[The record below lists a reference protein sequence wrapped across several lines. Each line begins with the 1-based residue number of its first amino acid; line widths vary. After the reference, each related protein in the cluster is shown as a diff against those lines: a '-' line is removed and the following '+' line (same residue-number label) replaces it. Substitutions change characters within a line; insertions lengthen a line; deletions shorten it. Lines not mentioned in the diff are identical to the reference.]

1 MMKMMKMM
9 KTIWMMKMM
18 KMINKINK
26 IVVILMKIGIVIG
39 MDAMEY
45 NKVVHGV
52 IIIVSFALLN
62 VMEQSVK

>member
-1 MMKMMKMM
+1 MKMMKMM
-9 KTIWMMKMM
+9 KMIKMMKMM
-18 KMINKINK
+18 KMINQ

-39 MDAMEY
+39 MDVMEY

-62 VMEQSVK
+62 VMEQFVK

>member
-1 MMKMMKMM
+1 MIKM
-9 KTIWMMKMM
+9 
-18 KMINKINK
+18 

-39 MDAMEY
+39 MDVMEY

-62 VMEQSVK
+62 VMEQFVK